1 MLLSLLRLGD
11 RLLLLLVNDTVVR
24 EMGLLL
30 RDKSLALDV
39 VVRLKGMPP
48 RLALRMGLVVHV
60 EARVELDP
68 GGEPAGD
75 LVLMGRLG
83 ELVEIVLAKL
93 LEIVTDEDRD
103 PDVTLLIVDEL
114 LEPEDGDR
122 LSPAAGD
129 AED

>member
-1 MLLSLLRLGD
+1 VLLSLLRLGD

-48 RLALRMGLVVHV
+48 RLTLRMGLVVHV

>member
-1 MLLSLLRLGD
+1 
-11 RLLLLLVNDTVVR
+11 
-24 EMGLLL
+24 MGLLL

-68 GGEPAGD
+68 SGEPAGD